1 MNNWYEFSIKS
12 LIEEY
17 FQQHGFSIVFD
28 SSEFWDMF
36 IKKYHKQL
44 PSTQIELFDQI
55 AAEARSYA
63 FNKKYGTYS
72 YLTDYRSVCENWNY
86 IILNEIQ
93 KILGENL
100 CSKKVLALGAN
111 NGSELA
117 IIFDRFF
124 NSMNFDVVEIS
135 ETACLT
141 GKSLY
146 PHINFVCASM
156 DEVELPENKF
166 DIFISL
172 RAAYCA
178 GNNLDFIVNK
188 AVHSVKTGGVII
200 FSISNGYIDVSN
212 GRYTPI
218 KGVYN
223 PDSQRCD
230 ETETEKNISWMR
242 TAMLTNGCTNISL
255 VDAES
260 EILLISKC

>member
-1 MNNWYEFSIKS
+1 MNNWYESSIKS
-12 LIEEY
+12 LVEEY
-17 FQQHGFSIVFD
+17 FREHGFSVVFD
-28 SSEFWDMF
+28 SSEFWDVF
-36 IKKYHKQL
+36 IEKYHKQI
-44 PSTQIELFDQI
+44 PNSQIALFDQV

-72 YLTDYRSVCENWNY
+72 YLTDYRSVCENWNQ
-86 IILNEIQ
+86 IILDEIQ
-93 KILGENL
+93 KILGKNL
-100 CSKKVLALGAN
+100 TSKKVLALGAN

-117 IIFDRFF
+117 IIFEDFF
-124 NSMNFDVVEIS
+124 KSMNFDVVEIS
-135 ETACLT
+135 EAACSS

-156 DEVELPENKF
+156 DEVDLPENES

-188 AVHSVKTGGVII
+188 AIHSVKPGGVII
-200 FSISNGYIDVSN
+200 FSISNGYIDVTDSK
-212 GRYTPI
+212 YTPI

-223 PDSQRCD
+223 PENQHCD
-230 ETETEKNISWMR
+230 ETETKRNINWME
-242 TAMLTNGCTNISL
+242 TAMLANGCSEVTL

-260 EILLISKC
+260 EILLVSRR